1 MREGEDPSL
10 PADPASNRRQV
21 WAEKFHH
28 LAASQANLASLTL
41 GREAESLPAILVG
54 AEQGN
59 CLQGPLPGAG
69 PLNRREG
76 CSGS

>member
-21 WAEKFHH
+21 WAEKFHY